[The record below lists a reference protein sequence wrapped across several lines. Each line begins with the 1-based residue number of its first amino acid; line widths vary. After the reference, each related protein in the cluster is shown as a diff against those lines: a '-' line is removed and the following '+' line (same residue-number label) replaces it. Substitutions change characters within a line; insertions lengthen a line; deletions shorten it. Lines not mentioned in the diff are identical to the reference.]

1 MHTYKSGA
9 YKKSLFVL
17 FTMFILLFFFDTIPL
32 QLPFLLYFYQNTI
45 SPHTYISFYNQ
56 YLQGNVQGEV
66 LAMSLLVLRCHE
78 FALPFRMVELRIL
91 QLKLMSPHRE
101 PSPVHYMT
109 KPPVTAAYLRGRR
122 CCLCQRDFILDNRRV
137 IFWCL
142 NL

>member
-1 MHTYKSGA
+1 MHTYKSEA

-66 LAMSLLVLRCHE
+66 CRMSLLVLRCLE
-78 FALPFRMVELRIL
+78 LVLPFRMVELRIL

-101 PSPVHYMT
+101 PSPVHYVT